1 MGAPEPLPE
10 QRDFIEREP
19 DAHALLVAGPG
30 TGKTFTLE
38 RRAAF
43 LVEQRGVDPERIALL
58 TLTRS
63 LVSSLAERVPY
74 GRAQTLHSFALA
86 QLNRLGDAWDRRVA
100 DPWEVENLVRTDLK
114 LGFESAYD
122 QRISRTRVGDF
133 LDRLGSAFRANQDE
147 PAAMSVEERRLFQVF
162 QQQRELFRYRL
173 MDELAYDL
181 VRLLEQGAEIDDPP
195 THLLA
200 DEYQDFT
207 AGELRLLQLLAATFG
222 TAVDACGDDRQSI
235 FGFRAADPL
244 ALHRFP
250 AVYHVDHPDY
260 LWRSS
265 RCPQR
270 VCDLAN
276 RMAETLPPLPGL
288 ERPALQ
294 PWEEREDEGVVELV
308 AVSSPIT
315 EARWVVRRC
324 RELVDVRRRPSE
336 LMVVVSA
343 YFSDVFRYLTQAA
356 DEREGLPFSFYD
368 PRRRDPLA
376 GDLGVRLLSAG
387 ARLLVAADDQMA
399 WRTLV
404 WAAPGLGERR
414 LERLLTAGEATF
426 VANLR
431 VTAGGDALSRRA
443 LEAGDALI
451 EQLSGQAEVN
461 PNAIVDLLSERLG
474 CGAVDRTGVDAVR
487 GELEAAPASEWLQ
500 RVVAVSEPTQVAP
513 EEVPDAI
520 PVYTIFGAKGLQAPV
535 VFLMN
540 ALEQSFAGRGS
551 LEDGVR
557 RAYVGVT
564 RASEHL
570 LVSAPLY
577 LRGSTLEH
585 TVGTRAGGVAE
596 VIAGSARQVGVVL
609 QTVRAEDL

>member
-10 QRDFIEREP
+10 QREFIERDA

-30 TGKTFTLE
+30 TGKTWTLE
-38 RRAAF
+38 RRAEF
-43 LVEQRGVDPERIALL
+43 LVDERHVDPERIALL

-63 LVSSLAERVPY
+63 LARSLGERIPY
-74 GRAQTLHSFALA
+74 GRAQTLHAFSLS
-86 QLNRLGDAWDRRVA
+86 QLNRLGDAWERRVA
-100 DPWEVENLVRTDLK
+100 DPWEVDNLVRTDLK
-114 LGFESAYD
+114 LGFCHEYGRSIQL
-122 QRISRTRVGDF
+122 QRIVRYLSD
-133 LDRLGSAFRANQDE
+133 LGTAFRNNQDE
-147 PAAMSVEERRLFQVF
+147 PPEMSVEQRQLHQVF
-162 QQQRELFRYRL
+162 LRQRELFGYRL

-181 VRLLEQGAEIDDPP
+181 VRLLEQGAELDDPP
-195 THLLA
+195 THVLA

-207 AGELRLLQLLAATFG
+207 AGELRLLQLLSASFG
-222 TAVDACGDDRQSI
+222 TVIDACGDDRQSI

-250 AVYHVDHPDY
+250 DVYHLEHPDY

-276 RMAETLPPLPGL
+276 RLAETLPALPGL
-288 ERPALQ
+288 ERPELE
-294 PWEEREDEGVVELV
+294 PWDAREDEGVVEII
-308 AVSSPIT
+308 AASSPIT
-315 EARWVVRRC
+315 EARWAVRRC
-324 RELVDVRRRPSE
+324 RQFIEAGRQPNE

-343 YFSDVFRYLTQAA
+343 YFDDVFRYLTQAA
-356 DEREGLPFSFYD
+356 GELAGEPFSFYD
-368 PRRRDPLA
+368 PRQRDALA
-376 GDLGVRLLSAG
+376 DDLGVRLLSAG

-404 WAAPGLGERR
+404 WAVRGIGDTR
-414 LERLLTAGEATF
+414 LTRLLTAGEATF

-431 VTAGGDALSRRA
+431 RVAESDAACRRA
-443 LEAGDALI
+443 VDAGDALI
-451 EQLSGQAEVN
+451 EQLGGLDEVA
-461 PNAIVDLLSERLG
+461 PDAIVDILVERLG
-474 CGAVDRTGVDAVR
+474 CGPVDRAGVETVR
-487 GELEAAPASEWLQ
+487 GEIAVAPAREWLQ
-500 RVVAVSEPTQVAP
+500 QVFAVSEPTQTNP
-513 EEVPDAI
+513 DEVPDAI
-520 PVYTIFGAKGLQAPV
+520 PVFTIFGAKGLQAPV

-564 RASEHL
+564 RAHDHL
-570 LVSAPLY
+570 LISAPLY

-585 TVGTRAGGVAE
+585 TVGTRAGGLAQIVADAAAH
-596 VIAGSARQVGVVL
+596 IGVGV
-609 QTVRAEDL
+609 QTIRPTDL

>member
-1 MGAPEPLPE
+1 MGTAEPRPE
-10 QRDFIEREP
+10 QRAFIEREP

-30 TGKTFTLE
+30 TGKRFTLE
-38 RRAAF
+38 RRAVF
-43 LVEQRGVDPERIALL
+43 LVEQRGADPERIALL

-63 LVSSLAERVPY
+63 LVRSLADRVPY
-74 GRAQTLHSFALA
+74 GRAQTHHSFALA

-114 LGFESAYD
+114 LSFDAAFD

-133 LDRLGSAFRANQDE
+133 LDRLGSTFRANQDE
-147 PAAMSVEERRLFQVF
+147 PADMSVEERRLFQVF

-195 THLLA
+195 THVLA

-207 AGELRLLQLLAATFG
+207 AGELRLLQLLAASFG
-222 TAVDACGDDRQSI
+222 TAIDACSDDRQSI

-250 AVYHVDHPDY
+250 AVYHLDHPDY

-276 RMAETLPPLPGL
+276 RMAETLPALPGL
-288 ERPALQ
+288 ERPALE
-294 PWEEREDEGVVELV
+294 PWDGREDEGVVELV
-308 AVSSPIT
+308 VASSPIT
-315 EARWVVRRC
+315 EARCVVRRC
-324 RELVDVRRRPSE
+324 REFVDAGRRPNE

-343 YFSDVFRYLTQAA
+343 YFNDVFRYLTQAA
-356 DEREGLPFSFYD
+356 EESDGLVFSFYD
-368 PRRRDPLA
+368 PRRKDPLA

-387 ARLLVAADDQMA
+387 ARLLVASDDQMA
-399 WRTLV
+399 WRMLV
-404 WAAPGLGERR
+404 WAVPGLGERR
-414 LERLLTAGEATF
+414 LERRLMAGEATF
-426 VANLR
+426 LANLR
-431 VTAGGDALSRRA
+431 RVAQSDAVSRRA
-443 LEAGDALI
+443 LDAGETLI
-451 EQLSGQAEVN
+451 KELGGQAEVG
-461 PNAIVDLLSERLG
+461 PTAILDLLSDRLG
-474 CGAVDRTGVDAVR
+474 CGQVSRTGVDAVR
-487 GELEAAPASEWLQ
+487 GDFEAAPASEWLQ
-500 RVVAVSEPTQVAP
+500 RVVAVSEPTQVEP
-513 EEVPDAI
+513 EEVPEAI
-520 PVYTIFGAKGLQAPV
+520 PVHTIFGAKGLQAPV

-570 LVSAPLY
+570 LISAPLY

-585 TVGTRAGGVAE
+585 TVGTRAGGLAE
-596 VIAGSARQVGVVL
+596 VIAGPAREIGVAL
-609 QTVRAEDL
+609 QTVRAGDL